1 MKTKRLSGKILRF
14 YARGRAKFS
23 GGYEVDARAIVA
35 RDALAYRR
43 ALRKVRRYFEP
54 RALEGSMSGSLAL
67 QQLNIIDRALGA
79 KR

>member
-1 MKTKRLSGKILRF
+1 MKTKRLSERYLCDLVASFGKRERKNDTF
-14 YARGRAKFS
+14 YES
-23 GGYEVDARAIVA
+23 A
-35 RDALAYRR
+35 RDALSYRR
-43 ALRKVRRYFEP
+43 ALLKVRRYFEP

>member
-1 MKTKRLSGKILRF
+1 MKTKRLTERELRGI
-14 YARGRAKFS
+14 AHEVPQGRRSWDPYYQAVLECLS
-23 GGYEVDARAIVA
+23 
-35 RDALAYRR
+35 YRR